1 MTIRSRW
8 LGHLIVPW
16 ILSWPLLSPAV
27 QGPTI
32 QVHPSVDF
40 AFGQQIRFA
49 AQVESASPIQRAIVF
64 YRTIDSIGART
75 LPATIDPDSPMIPR
89 AVLDAHA
96 TPIPPFSTL
105 SFWWQVDTQDG
116 QSITTSPQDFVYAD
130 NRFDWQSTTAPGLTV
145 HWVDGG
151 PPFGQ
156 TILDLAQHAYDR
168 ISIDLSFAPPGA
180 TQVYV
185 YPSLPDLQTGLQ
197 LGGRSWTGGHTE
209 PVLGTILVAAAPT
222 SEGRLQL
229 ENELPHELTHS
240 FLVRRMGTGYAN
252 LPAWLAEG
260 LASLEEGVPPVDR
273 RLALE
278 AAEREGSLLPL
289 ATLCTSFPTTGAE
302 AVLAYAQSS
311 SFVQYIRNV
320 YGQGAFARLF
330 DAYQG
335 GADCAGGLQR
345 VLRRSLGQLESEWQ
359 ASLGSLGTSQMIGG
373 WLLLGLPSLLALSAG
388 LAPLRRQRGPS
399 VPAPESA
406 LQA

>member
-1 MTIRSRW
+1 MTIRSPS
-8 LGHLIVPW
+8 LAHLLMPW
-16 ILSWPLLSPAV
+16 ILSWPLLSLTA
-27 QGPTI
+27 QGQTI

-40 AFGQQIRFA
+40 AFGQQIRFSV
-49 AQVESASPIQRAIVF
+49 QVESASPIQRATVF
-64 YRTIDSIGART
+64 YRITDSASART
-75 LPATIDPDSPMIPR
+75 LTATIDPAPPMVAR

-96 TPIPPFSTL
+96 TPIAPFSTL

-116 QSITTSPQDFVYAD
+116 LSTTTSPQDFVYAD
-130 NRFDWQSTTAPGLTV
+130 NRFDWRSTTAPGLTV

-151 PPFGQ
+151 PAFGQ
-156 TILDLAQHAYDR
+156 AVLDLAQRAYDR

-185 YPSLPDLQTGLQ
+185 YPSLPDLQSGLQ
-197 LGGRSWTGGHTE
+197 LGGRSWTGGHTL

-240 FLVRRMGTGYAN
+240 FLVGRMGNGYAN

-260 LASLEEGVPPVDR
+260 LASLEEAVPPVDR

-289 ATLCTSFPTTGAE
+289 STLCTSFPTTGAE
-302 AVLAYAQSS
+302 AVVAYAQSS
-311 SFVQYIRNV
+311 SVVQYIRNI

-345 VLRRSLGQLESEWQ
+345 VLRRSLGQLQSEWQ
-359 ASLGSLGTSQMIGG
+359 ASLGSFGASQMIGG
-373 WLLLGLPSLLALSAG
+373 WLLLGLPSLLALTAG
-388 LAPLRRQRGPS
+388 LAPLRRRHVAS
-399 VPAPESA
+399 VSVSESA
-406 LQA
+406 PHA